1 MKMSFVLITY
11 LVRNY
16 LLKINNKE
24 AKTVLMDAD

>member
-1 MKMSFVLITY
+1 MKMSVLITY

-24 AKTVLMDAD
+24 AKTVFMDSA

>member
-16 LLKINNKE
+16 LLKINKKE
-24 AKTVLMDAD
+24 AKTVFMDSA

>member
-1 MKMSFVLITY
+1 MSFVLITY

-24 AKTVLMDAD
+24 AKTVFMDAA

>member
-24 AKTVLMDAD
+24 AKTVFMDSA